1 MGTGTYLVGTQN
13 SVSHKSHG
21 KCEAEGHEE
30 GPPLSRR
37 RRPLL
42 QNQLTD
48 SADATSIRKVIT
60 QSIFICL
67 LRGKTGDHS
76 RSYHERTIGVGHCR
90 HNEPAPGA
98 GTPFF
103 TNFLS
108 LFGLESGVVGKVLRT
123 HTLWYQWFWV
133 MPNSFRKNH
142 FWRSETAIVG
152 IMSQPQVPKLLF
164 SNTSR
169 GGISYRVVLLEIYYE
184 QAHYYTIDFGLC
196 LTILEKI
203 IFEGPKRPLS
213 A

>member
-1 MGTGTYLVGTQN
+1 MRTGTYLVGTQN

-30 GPPLSRR
+30 GPPSSRR

-76 RSYHERTIGVGHCR
+76 RSYHERTISVGHCR

-103 TNFLS
+103 NKLPVTVWTREWCCWKGIANRHDLIPAILS
-108 LFGLESGVVGKVLRT
+108 
-123 HTLWYQWFWV
+123 Y
-133 MPNSFRKNH
+133 
-142 FWRSETAIVG
+142 A
-152 IMSQPQVPKLLF
+152 
-164 SNTSR
+164 
-169 GGISYRVVLLEIYYE
+169 
-184 QAHYYTIDFGLC
+184 
-196 LTILEKI
+196 
-203 IFEGPKRPLS
+203 
-213 A
+213 